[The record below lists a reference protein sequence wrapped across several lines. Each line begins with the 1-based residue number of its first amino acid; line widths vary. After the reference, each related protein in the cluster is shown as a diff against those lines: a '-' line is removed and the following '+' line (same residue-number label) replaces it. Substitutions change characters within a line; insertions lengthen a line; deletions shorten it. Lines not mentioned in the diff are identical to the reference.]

1 MSVNLIAACRLAN
14 RPHACKKY
22 SSYIYIKLFFRLC
35 VVLGISRENF
45 KTIYHLLCIVL
56 EINKIF
62 LSKKILLWVQTG
74 PDQQVMGLKLMAHG
88 SPFPESGPNKIP
100 QKFLGPNRPFSSRSA
115 AAPTEEASGGHGDG
129 GIDRRRDITEM
140 KTVSLGAS
148 RPSTVNFRMPTRD
161 NLVPI
166 RVDLEV
172 DGQRYRDAFTWNP
185 RDPDSEI
192 ISFAKRTAKDL
203 KLPANFVPQMLQS
216 IQGQLAEFRSYE
228 GQEMQIKEKIV
239 PLKIDLRVNNTV
251 IRDQFLW
258 DIGNLDSDPEEFAR
272 TLCDDL
278 NITDPEVGPAIA
290 VSIREQLY
298 EIASQSVSVMREK
311 QLSKKGRR
319 APEFSS
325 NSKAVNNAV
334 DLFKYFGSKGSV
346 IRKRKEW
353 YLYEPV
359 VDVVANEEGGKEEPN
374 NSSRPKKR
382 AEEEKVASLQ
392 SL

>member
-1 MSVNLIAACRLAN
+1 
-14 RPHACKKY
+14 
-22 SSYIYIKLFFRLC
+22 
-35 VVLGISRENF
+35 
-45 KTIYHLLCIVL
+45 
-56 EINKIF
+56 
-62 LSKKILLWVQTG
+62 
-74 PDQQVMGLKLMAHG
+74 
-88 SPFPESGPNKIP
+88 
-100 QKFLGPNRPFSSRSA
+100 
-115 AAPTEEASGGHGDG
+115 
-129 GIDRRRDITEM
+129 M

-166 RVDLEV
+166 RVDIEV

-359 VDVVANEEGGKEEPN
+359 VDVIANEEDGKEEPN

>member
-1 MSVNLIAACRLAN
+1 
-14 RPHACKKY
+14 
-22 SSYIYIKLFFRLC
+22 
-35 VVLGISRENF
+35 
-45 KTIYHLLCIVL
+45 
-56 EINKIF
+56 
-62 LSKKILLWVQTG
+62 
-74 PDQQVMGLKLMAHG
+74 
-88 SPFPESGPNKIP
+88 
-100 QKFLGPNRPFSSRSA
+100 
-115 AAPTEEASGGHGDG
+115 
-129 GIDRRRDITEM
+129 
-140 KTVSLGAS
+140 
-148 RPSTVNFRMPTRD
+148 
-161 NLVPI
+161 
-166 RVDLEV
+166 
-172 DGQRYRDAFTWNP
+172 
-185 RDPDSEI
+185 
-192 ISFAKRTAKDL
+192 
-203 KLPANFVPQMLQS
+203 MLQS

-311 QLSKKGRR
+311 QMSKKGRR

-359 VDVVANEEGGKEEPN
+359 VDVVANDEDGKEEAN

-382 AEEEKVASLQ
+382 ADEEKAASLQ

>member
-1 MSVNLIAACRLAN
+1 
-14 RPHACKKY
+14 
-22 SSYIYIKLFFRLC
+22 
-35 VVLGISRENF
+35 
-45 KTIYHLLCIVL
+45 
-56 EINKIF
+56 
-62 LSKKILLWVQTG
+62 
-74 PDQQVMGLKLMAHG
+74 
-88 SPFPESGPNKIP
+88 
-100 QKFLGPNRPFSSRSA
+100 
-115 AAPTEEASGGHGDG
+115 
-129 GIDRRRDITEM
+129 M

-148 RPSTVNFRMPTRD
+148 RPSAVSFRMPTRD

-166 RVDLEV
+166 RVDVEV

-203 KLPANFVPQMLQS
+203 KLPATFVPPMLQS

-278 NITDPEVGPAIA
+278 NIADPEVGPAIA

-298 EIASQSVSVMREK
+298 EIASQSVSIMREK
-311 QLSKKGRR
+311 VSKKRR

-346 IRKRKEW
+346 VRKRKEW
-353 YLYEPV
+353 YLFEPV
-359 VDVVANEEGGKEEPN
+359 IDVIRNEEAGADAKEELN
-374 NSSRPKKR
+374 SSSRPKKR
-382 AEEEKVASLQ
+382 LDEVKDASL
-392 SL
+392 

>member
-1 MSVNLIAACRLAN
+1 
-14 RPHACKKY
+14 
-22 SSYIYIKLFFRLC
+22 
-35 VVLGISRENF
+35 
-45 KTIYHLLCIVL
+45 
-56 EINKIF
+56 
-62 LSKKILLWVQTG
+62 
-74 PDQQVMGLKLMAHG
+74 
-88 SPFPESGPNKIP
+88 
-100 QKFLGPNRPFSSRSA
+100 
-115 AAPTEEASGGHGDG
+115 
-129 GIDRRRDITEM
+129 M

-148 RPSTVNFRMPTRD
+148 RPSAVSFRMPTRD

-166 RVDLEV
+166 RVDIEV

-203 KLPANFVPQMLQS
+203 KLPATFVPPMLQS

-228 GQEMQIKEKIV
+228 GQEMQLKEKLCLSRSV
-239 PLKIDLRVNNTV
+239 ANLNGAVNLQIDLRVNNTV

-278 NITDPEVGPAIA
+278 NIADPEVGPAIA

-298 EIASQSVSVMREK
+298 QIASQSVSIMREK
-311 QLSKKGRR
+311 VSKKRR

-359 VDVVANEEGGKEEPN
+359 IDVIRNEEAGGDGKEELN
-374 NSSRPKKR
+374 SSSRPNKR
-382 AEEEKVASLQ
+382 LDEVKEASLQ

>member
-1 MSVNLIAACRLAN
+1 
-14 RPHACKKY
+14 
-22 SSYIYIKLFFRLC
+22 
-35 VVLGISRENF
+35 
-45 KTIYHLLCIVL
+45 
-56 EINKIF
+56 
-62 LSKKILLWVQTG
+62 
-74 PDQQVMGLKLMAHG
+74 
-88 SPFPESGPNKIP
+88 
-100 QKFLGPNRPFSSRSA
+100 
-115 AAPTEEASGGHGDG
+115 
-129 GIDRRRDITEM
+129 M

-148 RPSTVNFRMPTRD
+148 RPSAFSFRMPTRD

-166 RVDLEV
+166 RVDIEV

-203 KLPANFVPQMLQS
+203 KLPATFVPPMLQS

-228 GQEMQIKEKIV
+228 GQEMQLKEKIV

-278 NITDPEVGPAIA
+278 NIADPEVGPAIA

-298 EIASQSVSVMREK
+298 EIASQSVSIMREK
-311 QLSKKGRR
+311 VSKKRR

-359 VDVVANEEGGKEEPN
+359 IDVIRNEEAGGDGKEELN
-374 NSSRPKKR
+374 SSSRPKKR
-382 AEEEKVASLQ
+382 LDEVKEASLQ

>member
-1 MSVNLIAACRLAN
+1 
-14 RPHACKKY
+14 
-22 SSYIYIKLFFRLC
+22 
-35 VVLGISRENF
+35 
-45 KTIYHLLCIVL
+45 
-56 EINKIF
+56 
-62 LSKKILLWVQTG
+62 
-74 PDQQVMGLKLMAHG
+74 
-88 SPFPESGPNKIP
+88 
-100 QKFLGPNRPFSSRSA
+100 
-115 AAPTEEASGGHGDG
+115 
-129 GIDRRRDITEM
+129 M

-166 RVDLEV
+166 RVDVEV

-272 TLCDDL
+272 TICEDL

-298 EIASQSVSVMREK
+298 EIASQSVSYVREK
-311 QLSKKGRR
+311 LSKNKRR

-325 NSKAVNNAV
+325 NSKAMNNAV

-359 VDVVANEEGGKEEPN
+359 VDVVPSEEGGVTDGKEEL
-374 NSSRPKKR
+374 NSGSRPKKR
-382 AEEEKVASLQ
+382 MEEVKEASLQ

>member
-1 MSVNLIAACRLAN
+1 MDC
-14 RPHACKKY
+14 
-22 SSYIYIKLFFRLC
+22 
-35 VVLGISRENF
+35 
-45 KTIYHLLCIVL
+45 
-56 EINKIF
+56 
-62 LSKKILLWVQTG
+62 
-74 PDQQVMGLKLMAHG
+74 
-88 SPFPESGPNKIP
+88 
-100 QKFLGPNRPFSSRSA
+100 
-115 AAPTEEASGGHGDG
+115 
-129 GIDRRRDITEM
+129 
-140 KTVSLGAS
+140 
-148 RPSTVNFRMPTRD
+148 
-161 NLVPI
+161 
-166 RVDLEV
+166 
-172 DGQRYRDAFTWNP
+172 QRYRDAFTWNP

-203 KLPANFVPQMLQS
+203 KLPASFVPQMLQS

-311 QLSKKGRR
+311 QNSSKKGRR

-359 VDVVANEEGGKEEPN
+359 VDVIASEEDGKEEVH

>member
-1 MSVNLIAACRLAN
+1 
-14 RPHACKKY
+14 
-22 SSYIYIKLFFRLC
+22 
-35 VVLGISRENF
+35 
-45 KTIYHLLCIVL
+45 
-56 EINKIF
+56 
-62 LSKKILLWVQTG
+62 
-74 PDQQVMGLKLMAHG
+74 
-88 SPFPESGPNKIP
+88 
-100 QKFLGPNRPFSSRSA
+100 
-115 AAPTEEASGGHGDG
+115 
-129 GIDRRRDITEM
+129 M

-148 RPSTVNFRMPTRD
+148 RPSAVSFRMPTRD

-166 RVDLEV
+166 RVDIEV

-203 KLPANFVPQMLQS
+203 KLPATFVPPMLQS

-228 GQEMQIKEKIV
+228 GQEMQLKEKIV

-278 NITDPEVGPAIA
+278 NIADPEVGPAIA

-298 EIASQSVSVMREK
+298 QIASQSVSIMREK
-311 QLSKKGRR
+311 VSKKRR

-359 VDVVANEEGGKEEPN
+359 IDVIRNEEAGGDGKEELN
-374 NSSRPKKR
+374 SSSRPNKR
-382 AEEEKVASLQ
+382 LDEVKEASLQ

>member
-1 MSVNLIAACRLAN
+1 
-14 RPHACKKY
+14 
-22 SSYIYIKLFFRLC
+22 
-35 VVLGISRENF
+35 
-45 KTIYHLLCIVL
+45 
-56 EINKIF
+56 
-62 LSKKILLWVQTG
+62 
-74 PDQQVMGLKLMAHG
+74 
-88 SPFPESGPNKIP
+88 
-100 QKFLGPNRPFSSRSA
+100 
-115 AAPTEEASGGHGDG
+115 
-129 GIDRRRDITEM
+129 M

-148 RPSTVNFRMPTRD
+148 RPTAVKFRMPTRD

-166 RVDLEV
+166 RVDVEV

-185 RDPDSEI
+185 RDPDSEV

-203 KLPANFVPQMLQS
+203 KLPANFVPQMLHS

-228 GQEMQIKEKIV
+228 GEEMQIREKIV
-239 PLKIDLRVNNTV
+239 PLKIDLRINSTI

-298 EIASQSVSVMREK
+298 EIASQSVSAMREAK
-311 QLSKKGRR
+311 VSKKGRR
-319 APEFSS
+319 APEFAS
-325 NSKAVNNAV
+325 NSKAMNNSL

-346 IRKRKEW
+346 VRKRKEW

-359 VDVVANEEGGKEEPN
+359 VDVVPSEEAGGADATEEI
-374 NSSRPKKR
+374 NSRSGSKTITDY
-382 AEEEKVASLQ
+382 SY
-392 SL
+392 